1 MRQFL
6 PALLLSLAAS
16 HPTAAT
22 GLRYHGELLDQ
33 NVPANGRYDLRLTPF
48 ADGGSATA
56 LAPAVVFE
64 DVLVEDGFFL
74 LEPEFGARLANT
86 EPLWI
91 ELGVRD
97 ADSTSAFAKLPE
109 RQKAE
114 LAPLVGQCWSTTGDS
129 GVNSATNFLGT
140 TDGAPLVLR
149 SSGGIA
155 INTSAPQDL
164 LTLRGPDDFNNGP
177 TLQLL
182 GTGTGQTES
191 GRVRFVE
198 GASGT
203 FAGAYV
209 RYDGVANY
217 LAIGGHE
224 GSDPVR
230 TADTDHIIIRRS
242 APSRMGVGKVPVE
255 ALDVAGNIQL
265 EGGLKYANVAE
276 HYLAIHAAGFSD
288 RGDNNCNRAETIRQ
302 STAFG
307 AGNCGARFNL
317 LLPDDARVSS
327 LKAIFFS
334 GSVATGSCDVRL
346 EREQILVGSSPIT
359 VASVASQSGAGEHA
373 QQVTGINA
381 IVDNANRAYYLA
393 ASSREPDCAI
403 HSVRIGYTLPNGF
416 FQ

>member
-1 MRQFL
+1 MRHPIIFFV
-6 PALLLSLAAS
+6 LSLVATHA
-16 HPTAAT
+16 TAT

-33 NVPANGRYDLRLTPF
+33 QAPANGHYDLRLTPF
-48 ADGGSATA
+48 DSAKSARA
-56 LAPAVVFE
+56 LAAAVVFE

-74 LEPEFGARLANT
+74 LEPDFGATFANANAV
-86 EPLWI
+86 WI

-97 ADSTSAFAKLPE
+97 ADSTGEFAALPSRE
-109 RQKAE
+109 KAI
-114 LAPLVGQCWSTTGDS
+114 LSPLVGQCWSTTGDS

-149 SSGGIA
+149 SSGGIG
-155 INTSAPQDL
+155 INTAAPQDL

-182 GTGTGQTES
+182 GTAAGQTES

-230 TADTDHIIIRRS
+230 TSDTDHVVIRRS
-242 APSRMGVGKVPVE
+242 APSRMGVGKVPAE

-265 EGGLKYANVAE
+265 SGGLKYANVAE
-276 HYLAIHAAGFSD
+276 HFLGIHATAFVE
-288 RGDNNCNRAETIRQ
+288 RGDTNCDGSNSIRQ
-302 STAFG
+302 STDFG

-334 GSVATGSCDVRL
+334 GNVADSTCEVTL
-346 EREQILVGSSPIT
+346 YREQIAPGSAPT
-359 VASVASQSGAGEHA
+359 QLAQVESQLNGNDHA
-373 QQVTGINA
+373 RLVTGINA
-381 IVDNANRAYYLA
+381 IVDNENRAYFITGV
-393 ASSREPDCAI
+393 SRDPECRI
-403 HSVRIGYTLPNGF
+403 ESVRIGYTLPNGF
-416 FQ
+416 IP